1 MPDNIE
7 EKVGLQF
14 CYWKINNKLHQ
25 PEKAGSYG
33 MNVNDINEF
42 FVNERC
48 VGGKTKNP
56 QSTIAQARWAYI
68 YQVFFSSIQ
77 HKPESEIT
85 ENLWGNLNG
94 GPEEISKYALGT
106 SYKQGA
112 NLVFQP
118 SEGSYYYGFKQ
129 RIELFS
135 KTPGTGFFFFV
146 IPFTDP
152 KISYAYFK
160 GSEEIKRYGEN
171 ANLTIMFHGYNF
183 DENFRYKAKVY
194 LLESSEASGLTTTEQ
209 FEDKNLW
216 DAPVEKNLDA
226 HDSSTDS
233 NMYIRH
239 NFNINVDWKKDQD
252 GNKEFTV
259 AVEVYRAPYT
269 GRNSEKWERFHC
281 RNFLAEPTS
290 DLVSYDTELLKLED
304 VDKKASTSSRFIVS
318 DELMSD
324 YLVRINEERTEQIQY
339 IGDINYTRR
348 EYDPCGY
355 SKITVKDKADT
366 EREPLI
372 IFDENQPP
380 NQIDKTSQI
389 FTVIAGDDRKDI
401 SIALDNLTTKDQF
414 CQGLLLEDG
423 KKHTERKNVFQV
435 EKVYSAVRNK
445 DGFPTTKDETHQE
458 QQRNAGVAT
467 TDENKNDSDVSRTNS
482 SYNPSSVQQWKD
494 GVDYAIV
501 SDSEITLKLRYLYN
515 KTEYSNLAVNLL
527 WMFRYFDLS
536 ENLAQTFFLPISTCR
551 YPNQIAKFK
560 VYPDIEWEIAFLVTI
575 GAGYSGK
582 LRYERNRQNG
592 YYRDSQRNFGFKYL
606 KDDLNINV
614 TQSSN
619 LGWSIMGKC
628 AVNGKEHSLGFE
640 GIKRS
645 VDLLVST
652 FNLSRQALEVLNPEG
667 TNPANSAAV
676 IKKVIEIDF
685 VIDPPNI
692 GFALSKKFGEAST
705 KEIVPIYKGGFRADP
720 FIGITISVD
729 LVPLISKIP
738 YVGIVVDLLI
748 KAIEYLTNSDIYI
761 TFEAG
766 LAVKFDFTLNYNKID
781 GLDGKK
787 DAVQVVTIEV
797 PISIKAG
804 CKSNDVVFVPTVTR
818 GGVTETT
825 EMEKWKV
832 EGKVSTTFTFIKTY
846 GYDKTVGKQYEQSK
860 GIWNPAE
867 ITIQCYSLVTSKIS
881 GSPTKV
887 YKKKLFDEKT
897 LFDNPKAYTDEPN

>member
-14 CYWKINNKLHQ
+14 CYWKINDKLHQ
-25 PEKAGSYG
+25 PEKAGSYV
-33 MNVNDINEF
+33 MNVNDSHEF

-48 VGGKTKNP
+48 IGGKTKNP

-85 ENLWGNLNG
+85 ENLWGNLSG

-112 NLVFQP
+112 NLVFRP

-233 NMYIRH
+233 NIYIRH

-259 AVEVYRAPYT
+259 AVEVFRAPYT
-269 GRNSEKWERFHC
+269 GRNSEKWERFHH

-304 VDKKASTSSRFIVS
+304 VDQKASTSSRFIVS

-324 YLVRINEERTEQIQY
+324 YLLRINEERTDQIQY
-339 IGDINYTRR
+339 IGDINYTKR

-355 SKITVKDKADT
+355 SKITVQDKADS
-366 EREPLI
+366 ERSPLI
-372 IFDENQPP
+372 IFDENQPI
-380 NQIDKTSQI
+380 NQIDSTDQK
-389 FTVIAGDDRKDI
+389 FPLIAGDERKDI
-401 SIALDNLTTKDQF
+401 TIMLDNLTTKDQF
-414 CQGLLLEDG
+414 CQGLLLDNGE
-423 KKHTERKNVFQV
+423 KHTEQKNVFQV
-435 EKVYSAVRNK
+435 EKVYAAVRDK
-445 DGFPTTKDETHQE
+445 TGFPTSRDTTHQE
-458 QQRNAGVAT
+458 QQRNAGIAT
-467 TDENKNDSDVSRTNS
+467 TEENQYDSDVSRTNN

-501 SDSEITLKLRYLYN
+501 SNSEITLKIRYLYN
-515 KTEYSNLAVNLL
+515 KTEHENVAADFF
-527 WMFRYFDLS
+527 WMFRYFFLS
-536 ENLAQTFFLPISTCR
+536 DKMIQTNFLPISTCR
-551 YPNQIAKFK
+551 YPNQLVKLN
-560 VYPDIEWEIAFLVTI
+560 VYPDIEWLLSLKLSSTVPNVYSHTNMPSGPSYQHHQERAIEAGQNRRRLNKDVSFELVVKATTGSFERSI
-575 GAGYSGK
+575 GASYEDKIEVLLKALIKVKEVLDNITGVTSARSGMAESVANRLPNFLGNSPITFQLDYPVISVEGGWKYGFDAAKKAVEIQGKLAVGLTPLIKGTGKLDLIACAEFIPPAKPIIMAIRTATKAAGVDIWFNLVAFGQIDISYTFLFGAIGGVEPLNVATTVGIGAELGVKASAEVPKLSFGSQTTENLDIGFEASARGETSLIVSGK
-582 LRYERNRQNG
+582 QG
-592 YYRDSQRNFGFKYL
+592 S
-606 KDDLNINV
+606 
-614 TQSSN
+614 TT
-619 LGWSIMGKC
+619 
-628 AVNGKEHSLGFE
+628 E
-640 GIKRS
+640 G
-645 VDLLVST
+645 VY
-652 FNLSRQALEVLNPEG
+652 
-667 TNPANSAAV
+667 
-676 IKKVIEIDF
+676 IE
-685 VIDPPNI
+685 PSI
-692 GFALSKKFGEAST
+692 GF
-705 KEIVPIYKGGFRADP
+705 GGM
-720 FIGITISVD
+720 
-729 LVPLISKIP
+729 
-738 YVGIVVDLLI
+738 
-748 KAIEYLTNSDIYI
+748 
-761 TFEAG
+761 
-766 LAVKFDFTLNYNKID
+766 
-781 GLDGKK
+781 
-787 DAVQVVTIEV
+787 
-797 PISIKAG
+797 
-804 CKSNDVVFVPTVTR
+804 VVFVTAKASIWKM
-818 GGVTETT
+818 GVGFEDKPY
-825 EMEKWKV
+825 EL
-832 EGKVSTTFTFIKTY
+832 IKPEPDLLK
-846 GYDKTVGKQYEQSK
+846 DKFY
-860 GIWNPAE
+860 I
-867 ITIQCYSLVTSKIS
+867 I
-881 GSPTKV
+881 
-887 YKKKLFDEKT
+887 
-897 LFDNPKAYTDEPN
+897 KAKND